1 MVLIASDAVLFEM
14 QMSCAL
20 GAGDSVTLTFSIE
33 RFYSS
38 KEA

>member
-1 MVLIASDAVLFEM
+1 MR
-14 QMSCAL
+14 L

-38 KEA
+38 KEALLDMLDD